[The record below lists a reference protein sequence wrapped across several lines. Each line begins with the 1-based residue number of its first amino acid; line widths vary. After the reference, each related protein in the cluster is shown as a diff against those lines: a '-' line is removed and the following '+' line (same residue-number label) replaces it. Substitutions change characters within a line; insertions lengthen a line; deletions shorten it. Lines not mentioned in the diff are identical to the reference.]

1 MSASRER
8 KQRQSA
14 GAGLTQ
20 KELKEFKEAQDA
32 KRKALIYSVMGIVI
46 AAAIAALLVW
56 NSGFF
61 QSRATSATVGEH
73 TLTVADMQYYYAMA
87 KNEELY
93 NIQYMQSMYQQ
104 FGMTYTS
111 PYDNAKADSEQMK
124 DEAAGQTYQAY
135 FQEQALKKATSVTA
149 LLGAA
154 TAEDYSLSAEG
165 KEQVDSTMKDMKKSA
180 TGYGYPNL
188 KSFLQ
193 QNYGSYLS
201 EGTYRRHLTETVL
214 ADEYARHHQDSLT
227 YTEDQLNAYEKE
239 NPGQLTT
246 YDFRSI
252 LISGTPEAKKDADG
266 KAIEATE
273 AETAAA
279 AAAAKAKADALVADV
294 KSAPGDK
301 AKAFDA
307 LAVESVP
314 GTDAATLSQT
324 GKLGQNLAGNAYF
337 DWLSDAARKPG
348 DVTAIESSGSYY
360 VVLFE
365 EGYLN
370 DAATTDVRHILVKAE
385 LTPDD
390 PATADKNEAA
400 TEPTDAQMEAAK
412 VKAQE
417 LLDKWTAG
425 EKTEDAFAALA
436 KENSEDGGSASNGG
450 LYRYVEKDSMVPTFN
465 DWIFDA
471 ARKPGDTGLVENK
484 NANQYGWHVM
494 YYVGSNGPKW
504 HELAETA
511 LKTADMTTWTETNE
525 KPYAAAWVD
534 KAHMGK

>member
-149 LLGAA
+149 LMGAA
-154 TAEDYSLSAEG
+154 TAEGYSLSAEG